1 MIIKKSLKT
10 VMSSLKRCRVSDSG
24 ADDDDF
30 SGNNNRKKRKS
41 SSGYYPL
48 HLLGE
53 VAAGIIP
60 FNGYRIQT
68 ILAAGGD
75 GGAAAAA
82 AASWCTEVSRC
93 AGEAEMNS
101 VPKQRSNPVN
111 EASRPP
117 LVRTSRGRVQV
128 LPSRFNDSVL
138 DNWKKEKSKTTVK
151 ESTLDPEFNPYR
163 EKGSLKN
170 AKREIGTKKRVDDR
184 VNYQCRVFSPN
195 GTVEIGYNGSKRL
208 DSRKYS
214 TSRST
219 LTSLHERLRDADTLD
234 GEFDEAID
242 LSGTDAMVK
251 QGGGRRAYRLG
262 HAGFNSGD
270 IVWAISGRHCPAW
283 PAIVLDSETQAP
295 QQVLNYRVAGTVCV
309 MFFGYS
315 GNGTQRDYAWI
326 RRGMLFPFQEHVD
339 RFQGQTDLNDSTPAD
354 LRSAI
359 EEAFLAENGVVEMLM
374 VEINA
379 AAGNLDYL
387 RSLPRGVFEACDSN
401 QDQECNSPSQA
412 RFKVTEGLLKKKE
425 LDSCD
430 ACGSSLSSKPS
441 RKLNDSTLR
450 SHRLC
455 TACARLKK
463 SKHYCGVC
471 KKIRNPSDSGT
482 WVRCDGCKVWV
493 HAQCDKISSRNLKE
507 LSTSD
512 YYCPECRARFNFE
525 LSDSENMNSKAK
537 NNKNDTQAVALPDK
551 VSVICSDVEG
561 IYFPRLHL
569 VVCKCG
575 YCGAQ
580 KQALSEWERHTGSK
594 IKNWKTSVRVKG
606 SLLPLEQW
614 MLQMA
619 EYHAQNVVSTKSVKR
634 PSLKVRRQKLLSFL
648 QEKFEPVYAKWTTER
663 CAVCRWVED
672 WDYNK
677 IIICIRCQIAVHQE
691 CYGARNVRDFTSWV
705 CRSCETPEIE
715 RECCLCPVKGMPL
728 VTIFFINCSVVGIW
742 PNCSQIHN
750 LSPAIT
756 NLRLL
761 INLGGA
767 LKPTDIQQL
776 WVHITC
782 AWFQPEVCFASDE
795 KMEPAVGILRIPSN
809 SFVKICVICKQIH
822 GSCTQCCKCS
832 TYYHAMCASR
842 AGYRMELHCS
852 EKNGKQVTRM
862 VSYCAYHR
870 APNPDT
876 VLIIQ
881 TPKGVFSA
889 RSLLQNNKRTGSR
902 LISTS
907 RLKLE
912 EAPAAEIEEIEPFSA
927 AKCRVYNR
935 LRDKGAGETA
945 IAHHVRGP
953 CHHSSSSMRSLS
965 IIRDVRGSKTFSTFR
980 ERLREL
986 QAFFLTTLFIKLRVF
1001 QLTFSTSTS
1010 YFCNCREQKMI
1021 GFALVD
1027 LGYIDGVCL
1036 LVEISQKERCG
1047 AYIYLFQVLEYRG
1060 EQVRRS
1066 VADLR
1071 EARYRVEGK
1080 DCYLFKISEEV
1091 VVDATDKGN
1100 IARLINH
1107 SCMPNCYARIMSVG
1121 ADESR
1126 IVLIAKANVA
1136 AGDELTYDYLFDPDE
1151 CEDFKVP
1158 CLCKAPNCRKFMN

>member
-10 VMSSLKRCRVSDSG
+10 VMPSLKRCRVSDSG
-24 ADDDDF
+24 ADEDDF

-41 SSGYYPL
+41 SGGYYPL

-101 VPKQRSNPVN
+101 PPKQRSNPVN

-138 DNWKKEKSKTTVK
+138 DNWKKEKTKTTVK

-184 VNYQCRVFSPN
+184 VNYQCRVFSPD

-208 DSRKYS
+208 DGRKYS

-219 LTSLHERLRDADTLD
+219 LTSLNERLRDADTLD
-234 GEFDEAID
+234 GEFDEPID
-242 LSGTDAMVK
+242 LSGTDAMVM
-251 QGGGRRAYRLG
+251 QEGGRRAYRYG
-262 HAGFNSGD
+262 HGGFNPGD

-412 RFKVTEGLLKKKE
+412 RFKGLLKKKE

-537 NNKNDTQAVALPDK
+537 NNKNDTQTVALPDK
-551 VSVICSDVEG
+551 VSVICSNVEG

-648 QEKFEPVYAKWTTER
+648 QEKYEPVYAKWTTER

-715 RECCLCPVKGMPL
+715 RECCLCPVK
-728 VTIFFINCSVVGIW
+728 
-742 PNCSQIHN
+742 
-750 LSPAIT
+750 
-756 NLRLL
+756 
-761 INLGGA
+761 GGA

-935 LRDKGAGETA
+935 LRDKGIGETA

-965 IIRDVRGSKTFSTFR
+965 IIREVRGSKTFSTFR

-986 QAFFLTTLFIKLRVF
+986 QRTENDRVCFGRSGIHRWGLFARRNIP
-1001 QLTFSTSTS
+1001 
-1010 YFCNCREQKMI
+1010 EGEM
-1021 GFALVD
+1021 
-1027 LGYIDGVCL
+1027 
-1036 LVEISQKERCG
+1036 
-1047 AYIYLFQVLEYRG
+1047 VLEYRG

>member
-1 MIIKKSLKT
+1 MP
-10 VMSSLKRCRVSDSG
+10 SLKRCRVSDSG

-184 VNYQCRVFSPN
+184 VNYQCRVFSPD

-251 QGGGRRAYRLG
+251 QEGGRRAYRLG
-262 HAGFNSGD
+262 HEGFNSGD

-326 RRGMLFPFQEHVD
+326 RRRMLFPFQEHVD

-412 RFKVTEGLLKKKE
+412 RFKGLLKKKE

-648 QEKFEPVYAKWTTER
+648 QEKYEPVYAKWTTER

-715 RECCLCPVKGMPL
+715 RECCLCPVK
-728 VTIFFINCSVVGIW
+728 
-742 PNCSQIHN
+742 
-750 LSPAIT
+750 
-756 NLRLL
+756 
-761 INLGGA
+761 GGA

-870 APNPDT
+870 TPNPDT

-953 CHHSSSSMRSLS
+953 CHHSSSSMRNLS
-965 IIRDVRGSKTFSTFR
+965 IIREVRGSKTFSTFR

-986 QAFFLTTLFIKLRVF
+986 QRTENDRVCFGRSGIHRWGLFARRNIP
-1001 QLTFSTSTS
+1001 
-1010 YFCNCREQKMI
+1010 EGEM
-1021 GFALVD
+1021 
-1027 LGYIDGVCL
+1027 
-1036 LVEISQKERCG
+1036 
-1047 AYIYLFQVLEYRG
+1047 VLEYRG